1 LKSFKV
7 FGTKAYINVLKTRR
21 DKLDERSMK
30 RTLVGID
37 EKIKE
42 KIYIQPPLRFV
53 IQGQEGLI
61 YNLNKTLYG
70 FK

>member
-1 LKSFKV
+1 MKSFKV